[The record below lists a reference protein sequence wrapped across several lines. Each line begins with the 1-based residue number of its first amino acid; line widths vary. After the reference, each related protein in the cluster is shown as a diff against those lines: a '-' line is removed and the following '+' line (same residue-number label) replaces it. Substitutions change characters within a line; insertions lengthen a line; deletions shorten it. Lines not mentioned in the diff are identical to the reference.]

1 MQLSILMKIGYI
13 RISTQDQN
21 YNLQE
26 DALNKLGCEMI
37 FKETVS
43 GATKERPQLKKL
55 LEQIR
60 KGDVVVVYKLDRLG
74 RSLKHLL
81 EIVEILNSKNVALQS
96 LHDNIDTTTPQG
108 RLFFNISASF
118 AEFEKDLI
126 RERTKAGLE
135 AARERGKKGGRR
147 KGLSKEAQQKAI
159 IAENY
164 YNEGIKSVNEIATDL
179 KISKMTM
186 YKYLRERN
194 VEIKVYNRK

>member
-1 MQLSILMKIGYI
+1 MKIGYI

-26 DALNKLGCEMI
+26 DALNKLGCEII

-43 GATKERPQLKKL
+43 GAKKERPQLKKL

-164 YNEGIKSVNEIATDL
+164 YNEGIKSVNEIAADL
-179 KISKMTM
+179 KISKMTL

>member
-1 MQLSILMKIGYI
+1 MKIGYI

-43 GATKERPQLKKL
+43 GAKKERPQLKKL

-179 KISKMTM
+179 KISKMTL

-194 VEIKVYNRK
+194 VEIKAYNRK

>member
-1 MQLSILMKIGYI
+1 MVNITEICNVI
-13 RISTQDQN
+13 
-21 YNLQE
+21 
-26 DALNKLGCEMI
+26 
-37 FKETVS
+37 
-43 GATKERPQLKKL
+43 
-55 LEQIR
+55 
-60 KGDVVVVYKLDRLG
+60 VVYKLDRLG

-179 KISKMTM
+179 KISKMTL

>member
-1 MQLSILMKIGYI
+1 MKIGYI

-26 DALNKLGCEMI
+26 DALNKLGCEII

-43 GATKERPQLKKL
+43 GAKKERPQLKKL

-179 KISKMTM
+179 KISKMTL

-194 VEIKVYNRK
+194 VKIKAYNRK

>member
-1 MQLSILMKIGYI
+1 MKIGYI

-21 YNLQE
+21 YNLQQ

-43 GATKERPQLKKL
+43 GAKKERPQLKKL

-147 KGLSKEAQQKAI
+147 KGLSKEAEQKAI
-159 IAENY
+159 LAENY
-164 YNEGIKSVNEIATDL
+164 YNEGLKSVNEIAADL
-179 KISKMTM
+179 KISKMTL

-194 VEIKVYNRK
+194 VEIKAYKKK

>member
-43 GATKERPQLKKL
+43 GAKKERPQLKKL

-179 KISKMTM
+179 KISKMTL

>member
-1 MQLSILMKIGYI
+1 MKIGYI

-43 GATKERPQLKKL
+43 GAKKERPQLKKL

-81 EIVEILNSKNVALQS
+81 EIVEVLNSKNVALQS

-135 AARERGKKGGRR
+135 AARERGNFVDTFYPLIIIIFCNNGFL
-147 KGLSKEAQQKAI
+147 LSFL
-159 IAENY
+159 
-164 YNEGIKSVNEIATDL
+164 T
-179 KISKMTM
+179 
-186 YKYLRERN
+186 
-194 VEIKVYNRK
+194 

>member
-1 MQLSILMKIGYI
+1 MKIGYI

-43 GATKERPQLKKL
+43 GAKKERPQLKKL

-81 EIVEILNSKNVALQS
+81 EIVEVLNSKNVALQS

-164 YNEGIKSVNEIATDL
+164 YNEGIKSVNEIAADL

>member
-1 MQLSILMKIGYI
+1 MKIGYI

-43 GATKERPQLKKL
+43 GAKKERPQLTKL

-60 KGDVVVVYKLDRLG
+60 KGDVIVVYKLDRLG

-164 YNEGIKSVNEIATDL
+164 YNEGIKSVNEIAADL

>member
-1 MQLSILMKIGYI
+1 MKIGYI

-43 GATKERPQLKKL
+43 GAKKERPQLTKL

-60 KGDVVVVYKLDRLG
+60 KGDVIVVYKLDRLG

-81 EIVEILNSKNVALQS
+81 EIVEILNTKNVALQS

-159 IAENY
+159 LAENY
-164 YNEGIKSVNEIATDL
+164 YNEGLKSVNEIATDL
-179 KISKMTM
+179 KISKMTL

>member
-81 EIVEILNSKNVALQS
+81 EIVEVLNSKNVALQS

-164 YNEGIKSVNEIATDL
+164 YNEGIKSVNEIAADL

>member
-1 MQLSILMKIGYI
+1 MKIGYI

-43 GATKERPQLKKL
+43 GAKKERPQLKKL

-81 EIVEILNSKNVALQS
+81 EIVEILNTKSVALQS
-96 LHDNIDTTTPQG
+96 LYDNIDTTTPQG

-164 YNEGIKSVNEIATDL
+164 YNEGIKSVNEIAADL
-179 KISKMTM
+179 KISKMTL

-194 VEIKVYNRK
+194 VKIKAYNKNNL

>member
-1 MQLSILMKIGYI
+1 MKIGYI

-43 GATKERPQLKKL
+43 GAKKERPQLKKL

-60 KGDVVVVYKLDRLG
+60 KGDVIVVYKLDRLG

-81 EIVEILNSKNVALQS
+81 EIVEILNTKNVALQS

-179 KISKMTM
+179 KISKMTL

-194 VEIKVYNRK
+194 VEIKAYNRK

>member
-1 MQLSILMKIGYI
+1 MKIGYI

-43 GATKERPQLKKL
+43 GAKKERPQLKKL

-164 YNEGIKSVNEIATDL
+164 YNEGIKSVNEIAADL

>member
-1 MQLSILMKIGYI
+1 MKIGYI

-37 FKETVS
+37 FRETVS
-43 GATKERPQLKKL
+43 GVKKERPQLKKL

-81 EIVEILNSKNVALQS
+81 EIVEILNSKSVALQS
-96 LHDNIDTTTPQG
+96 LNDNIDTTTPQG

-135 AARERGKKGGRR
+135 AARERGRKGGRR

-159 IAENY
+159 LAENY
-164 YNEGIKSVNEIATDL
+164 YNEGIKSVNEIASDL
-179 KISKMTM
+179 SISKMTL

-194 VEIKVYNRK
+194 VEINAYKKK

>member
-1 MQLSILMKIGYI
+1 MKIGYI

-43 GATKERPQLKKL
+43 GAKKERPQLKKL

-179 KISKMTM
+179 KISKMTL

>member
-1 MQLSILMKIGYI
+1 MKIGYI

-164 YNEGIKSVNEIATDL
+164 YNEGIKSVNEIAADL

>member
-164 YNEGIKSVNEIATDL
+164 YNEGIKSVNEIAADL
-179 KISKMTM
+179 KISKMTL

>member
-1 MQLSILMKIGYI
+1 MKIGYI

-26 DALNKLGCEMI
+26 DALNKLGCEII
-37 FKETVS
+37 FKETVFGS
-43 GATKERPQLKKL
+43 KKERPQLKKL

-74 RSLKHLL
+74 KSLKHLL

-135 AARERGKKGGRR
+135 AARERGKKGGKKGGRR

-159 IAENY
+159 LAENY

-179 KISKMTM
+179 KISKMTL

-194 VEIKVYNRK
+194 VEIKAYNRAQ

>member
-1 MQLSILMKIGYI
+1 MKLSILMKIGYI

-26 DALNKLGCEMI
+26 DALNKLGCKMI

-164 YNEGIKSVNEIATDL
+164 YNEGIKSVNEIAADL

>member
-1 MQLSILMKIGYI
+1 MKIGYI

-43 GATKERPQLKKL
+43 GAKKERPQLKKL

-164 YNEGIKSVNEIATDL
+164 YNEGVKSVNEIATDL
-179 KISKMTM
+179 KISKMTL

-194 VEIKVYNRK
+194 VKINAYKKK

>member
-164 YNEGIKSVNEIATDL
+164 YNEGIKSVNEIAADL

>member
-1 MQLSILMKIGYI
+1 MKIGYI

-21 YNLQE
+21 YHLQE
-26 DALNKLGCEMI
+26 DALKKLGCEII
-37 FKETVS
+37 FKETIS
-43 GATKERPQLKKL
+43 GAKKERPQLQKL

-81 EIVEILNSKNVALQS
+81 EIVEILNTKHVGLQS
-96 LHDNIDTTTPQG
+96 LSDSIDTTTPQG

-159 IAENY
+159 LAENY

-179 KISKMTM
+179 NISKMTL

-194 VEIKVYNRK
+194 VKIKAYRNK

>member
-1 MQLSILMKIGYI
+1 MKIGYI

-43 GATKERPQLKKL
+43 GAKKERPQLKKL

-81 EIVEILNSKNVALQS
+81 EIVEVLNSKNVALQS

-179 KISKMTM
+179 KISKMTL

>member
-1 MQLSILMKIGYI
+1 MKIGYI

-37 FKETVS
+37 FKETIS
-43 GATKERPQLKKL
+43 GAKRERPQLKKL

-108 RLFFNISASF
+108 RLFSIFQHLLQNLKRILS
-118 AEFEKDLI
+118 EKEQKQVWKLQGKEV
-126 RERTKAGLE
+126 RKEVAG
-135 AARERGKKGGRR
+135 K
-147 KGLSKEAQQKAI
+147 
-159 IAENY
+159 
-164 YNEGIKSVNEIATDL
+164 D
-179 KISKMTM
+179 
-186 YKYLRERN
+186 
-194 VEIKVYNRK
+194 

>member
-26 DALNKLGCEMI
+26 DALNKLGCEII

-43 GATKERPQLKKL
+43 GAKKERPQLKKL

-164 YNEGIKSVNEIATDL
+164 YNEGIKSVNEIAADL

>member
-1 MQLSILMKIGYI
+1 MKIGYI

-43 GATKERPQLKKL
+43 GAKKERPQLKKL

-126 RERTKAGLE
+126 RERTKAGLD

-159 IAENY
+159 LAENY
-164 YNEGIKSVNEIATDL
+164 YNEGKKSVNEIAADL
-179 KISKMTM
+179 KISKMTL

-194 VEIKVYNRK
+194 VKINAYKRK

>member
-43 GATKERPQLKKL
+43 GAKKERPQLKKL

-164 YNEGIKSVNEIATDL
+164 YNEGIKSVNEIAADL

>member
-1 MQLSILMKIGYI
+1 MKIGYI

-21 YNLQE
+21 YDLQE

-43 GATKERPQLKKL
+43 GAKKERPQLKKL

-60 KGDVVVVYKLDRLG
+60 KGDVIVVYKLDRLG

-179 KISKMTM
+179 NISKMTL

-194 VEIKVYNRK
+194 VKINAYKKK

>member
-1 MQLSILMKIGYI
+1 MKIGYI

-43 GATKERPQLKKL
+43 GAKKERPQLKKL

-81 EIVEILNSKNVALQS
+81 EIVEVLNSKNVALQS

-164 YNEGIKSVNEIATDL
+164 YNEGIKSVNEIAADL
-179 KISKMTM
+179 KISKMTL

>member
-1 MQLSILMKIGYI
+1 MELSILMKIGYI

-21 YNLQE
+21 YYLQE

-43 GATKERPQLKKL
+43 GAKKERPQLKKL

-60 KGDVVVVYKLDRLG
+60 KGDVIVVYKLDRLG

-81 EIVEILNSKNVALQS
+81 EIVEILNTKNVALQS

-126 RERTKAGLE
+126 RERTKAGLD

-159 IAENY
+159 LTENY
-164 YNEGIKSVNEIATDL
+164 YNEGIKSVNEIAADL
-179 KISKMTM
+179 KISKMTL

-194 VEIKVYNRK
+194 VEIKAYRRK

>member
-1 MQLSILMKIGYI
+1 MKIGYI

-43 GATKERPQLKKL
+43 GAKKERPQLKKL

-60 KGDVVVVYKLDRLG
+60 KGDVIVVYKLDRLG

-81 EIVEILNSKNVALQS
+81 EIVEILNTKNVALQS
-96 LHDNIDTTTPQG
+96 LNDNIDTTTPQG

-126 RERTKAGLE
+126 RERTKAGLV

-179 KISKMTM
+179 KISKMTL

-194 VEIKVYNRK
+194 VEIKAYNRK

>member
-1 MQLSILMKIGYI
+1 MKIGYI

-26 DALNKLGCEMI
+26 DTLNKLGCEMI

-43 GATKERPQLKKL
+43 GAKKERPQLKKL

-159 IAENY
+159 LAENY

-179 KISKMTM
+179 KISKMTL

-194 VEIKVYNRK
+194 VEIKAYRRK

>member
-1 MQLSILMKIGYI
+1 MKIGYI

-164 YNEGIKSVNEIATDL
+164 YNEGIKSVNEIAADL
-179 KISKMTM
+179 KISKMTL

-194 VEIKVYNRK
+194 VKIKAYNKNNL

>member
-26 DALNKLGCEMI
+26 DALNKLGSEMI

-164 YNEGIKSVNEIATDL
+164 YNEGIKSVNEIAADL

>member
-1 MQLSILMKIGYI
+1 MKIGYI

-43 GATKERPQLKKL
+43 GAKKERPQLKKL

-81 EIVEILNSKNVALQS
+81 EIVEVLNSKNVALQS

-135 AARERGKKGGRR
+135 AERERGKKGGRR

-179 KISKMTM
+179 KISKMTL